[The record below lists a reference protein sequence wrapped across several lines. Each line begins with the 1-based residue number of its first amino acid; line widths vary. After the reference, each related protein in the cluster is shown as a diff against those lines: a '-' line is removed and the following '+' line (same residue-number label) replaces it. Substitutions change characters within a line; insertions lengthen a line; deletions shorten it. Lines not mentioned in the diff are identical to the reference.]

1 MDNVLASFQSVKSSR
16 IVFYCGDMPI
26 ASLFCDKRV
35 SVARNY
41 EWNCVYIYIWNFVH
55 LTRSAHLLELNAPQ
69 CGSQT
74 MTTMPLQTCSF
85 CQISPKKNDNN
96 GPAQTSKKKGKKH
109 IFQMGGTQKKTYQQ
123 VAAQFLRL
131 LVFSDAKLGGPL
143 SVMSGSLRFS
153 RKSSTVSTFCE
164 AGFPQSKPRIRAIF
178 FS

>member
-1 MDNVLASFQSVKSSR
+1 
-16 IVFYCGDMPI
+16 
-26 ASLFCDKRV
+26 
-35 SVARNY
+35 
-41 EWNCVYIYIWNFVH
+41 
-55 LTRSAHLLELNAPQ
+55 
-69 CGSQT
+69 

-109 IFQMGGTQKKTYQQ
+109 IFQMGGTQKKPYQQ